1 MVVRSMGRVN
11 MKYILLCGGKYGDYP
26 KQLLK
31 VMGERILERT
41 IRLLRSYGVE
51 DIAVSTNSN
60 IVEGVAMKNGVPVLR
75 HDNDYQYGG
84 NQHKWLK
91 AFYPMDEPV
100 CYVFGDVYF
109 SEDAIRQIVRT
120 ETDSIQFFAS
130 APPFSDRY
138 MKTWAEPFAFKV
150 MDPELFF
157 QKIEECHKYDL
168 EGRFH
173 REAVSW
179 ELWQVIKGTELDVID
194 YTNYHAINDYTCDI
208 DNEEEAA
215 EFERKVFGV

>member
-1 MVVRSMGRVN
+1 MGRVN
-11 MKYILLCGGKYGDYP
+11 MKYIVMCGGRYGDYP
-26 KQLLK
+26 KQVIK

-41 IRLLRSYGVE
+41 IRLLRSYGVD

-60 IVEGVAMKNGVPVLR
+60 IVEGVAMNNGVPVLR
-75 HDNDYQYGG
+75 HDNDYQYGR

-91 AFYPMDEPV
+91 AFYPMTEPV
-100 CYVFGDVYF
+100 CYVYGDVYF

-120 ETDSIQFFAS
+120 ETESIQFFAS

-138 MKTWAEPFAFKV
+138 TKTWAEPFAFKV

-168 EGRFH
+168 ENRFH

-208 DNEEEAA
+208 DNEKEALK
-215 EFERKVFGV
+215 FEREVFGV

>member
-1 MVVRSMGRVN
+1 
-11 MKYILLCGGKYGDYP
+11 MKYIIMCGGKYGGYP

-31 VMGERILERT
+31 VMCESLLSRT
-41 IRLLRSYGVE
+41 IRLLRSYGAE
-51 DIAVSTNSN
+51 DIAVSTNDDLVDFVCIGLN
-60 IVEGVAMKNGVPVLR
+60 VPVLS
-75 HDNDYQYGG
+75 HDNGYVYGHEE
-84 NQHKWLK
+84 NKAWLQG
-91 AFYPMDEPV
+91 FYPMTEPV
-100 CYVFGDVYF
+100 TYIFGDVYF

-130 APPFSDRY
+130 APPFSEKY

-168 EGRFH
+168 EGKFH

-208 DNEEEAA
+208 DDEDEA
-215 EFERKVFGV
+215 RKLEQKVWGV

>member
-1 MVVRSMGRVN
+1 
-11 MKYILLCGGKYGDYP
+11 MKYIVMCGGRYGDYP

-41 IRLLRSYGVE
+41 IRLLRAYGAE

-60 IVEGVAMKNGVPVLR
+60 IIEGMAMKCGVPALR
-75 HDNDYQYGG
+75 HANDYVYGEEES
-84 NQHKWLK
+84 KRWLK

-100 CYVFGDVYF
+100 CYIFGDVYF

-130 APPFSDRY
+130 APPFSSIY
-138 MKTWAEPFAFKV
+138 PKTWGEPFAFKV
-150 MDPELFF
+150 QDTKLFF
-157 QKIEECHKYDL
+157 EKIEECHKYDL

>member
-1 MVVRSMGRVN
+1 MGRVN

-26 KQLLK
+26 KQLIK
-31 VMGERILERT
+31 VMGERIVDRT
-41 IRLLRSYGVE
+41 IRLLKAYGVE
-51 DIAVSTNSN
+51 DIAISSN
-60 IVEGVAMKNGVPVLR
+60 DPRFTDCGVPILL
-75 HDNDYQYGG
+75 HDNTFRYGR
-84 NQHKWLK
+84 NEHKWLN
-91 AFYPMDEPV
+91 AFYPMTEPV
-100 CYVFGDVYF
+100 CYVYGDVYF

-138 MKTWAEPFAFKV
+138 TKVWAEPFAFKV

-168 EGRFH
+168 GKRFH

-179 ELWQVIKGTELDVID
+179 ELWQVIKGTPLDVID
-194 YTNYHAINDYTCDI
+194 YTNYHVINDYTCDI
-208 DNEEEAA
+208 DNEKEARK
-215 EFERKVFGV
+215 FEREVFGV

>member
-1 MVVRSMGRVN
+1 MR
-11 MKYILLCGGKYGDYP
+11 YIIMCGGKYGGYP

-31 VMGERILERT
+31 VMGESLLSRT
-41 IRLLRSYGVE
+41 IRLLRSYGAE
-51 DIAVSTNSN
+51 DIAVSTNDDLVKFVCIRN
-60 IVEGVAMKNGVPVLR
+60 NVPVLS
-75 HDNDYQYGG
+75 HDNEYVYGHEE
-84 NQHKWLK
+84 NKAWLQG
-91 AFYPMDEPV
+91 FYPMIEPV
-100 CYVFGDVYF
+100 TYIFGDVYF

-130 APPFSDRY
+130 APPFSEKY

-157 QKIEECHKYDL
+157 QKVEECHKHDL

-208 DNEEEAA
+208 DDEDEAR
-215 EFERKVFGV
+215 ELEQKVWGV

>member
-1 MVVRSMGRVN
+1 MGRVN
-11 MKYILLCGGKYGDYP
+11 MKFIIMAGGNYGDYP

-31 VMGERILERT
+31 VMGERIIDRT
-41 IRLLRSYGVE
+41 IRLLRAYGVE
-51 DIAVSTNSN
+51 DIAISSN
-60 IVEGVAMKNGVPVLR
+60 DPRFMDCGVPILF
-75 HDNDYQYGG
+75 HDNEFKYGR
-84 NQHKWLK
+84 NTHTWLQ
-91 AFYPMDEPV
+91 AFYPMTEPV
-100 CYVFGDVYF
+100 CYVYGDVYF

-130 APPFSDRY
+130 APPFTPIY
-138 MKTWAEPFAFKV
+138 PKTWGEPFAYKV
-150 MDPELFF
+150 QNPKLFF
-157 QKIEECHKYDL
+157 EKIEECHKFDL

-179 ELWQVIKGTELDVID
+179 ELWQVIKGTPLNHID

-208 DNEEEAA
+208 DNEEEAR